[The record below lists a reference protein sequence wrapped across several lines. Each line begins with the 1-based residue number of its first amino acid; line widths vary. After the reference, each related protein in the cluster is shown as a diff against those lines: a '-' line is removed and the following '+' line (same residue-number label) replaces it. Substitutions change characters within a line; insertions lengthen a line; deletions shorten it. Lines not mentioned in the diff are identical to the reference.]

1 MEIKDRLA
9 ALYGVP
15 QKAGEPVVVV
25 LPDSSVVDRSKL
37 DPEIAHLQITSL
49 SPYFDH
55 ATSAN
60 LTAFERLHNL
70 NRYCTSFS

>member
-1 MEIKDRLA
+1 MEIKDRLGS
-9 ALYGVP
+9 LYGVP

-37 DPEIAHLQITSL
+37 DPNVAHLQITSVT
-49 SPYFDH
+49 PYFDH

-60 LTAFERLHNL
+60 LTPFERLHNL
-70 NRYCTSFS
+70 NR